1 MFSFL
6 KLQPGEKASRFQ
18 NALSGFCRFLQT
30 IFKMQTPSRWEP
42 LLGRHL
48 RPAKLQSSM
57 KNTNIVSELDL
68 SPGQM
73 NSNAD
78 RKVNRVQTLV
88 GTVAVSGEQRQT
100 LCAASV
106 LCCHKKC
113 WSRLR
118 HGHGPLPVCERPTR
132 SSLLRLRSTKP
143 NNYAQKSAAGFGLPL
158 KSRRKKGSM
167 QFFHESHDECEH
179 RSNET
184 GLLKW
189 RGDVGGHEDAS
200 WNWNFLRGFLQSDDC
215 MRSVHP
221 SVVYLSLQR
230 SVSRSWCM

>member
-1 MFSFL
+1 MIGSWIRSALWMSEKVIPASHIYPDRWWCDHRNKKSNLHGIDFNSCFASVVFMLSFL

-30 IFKMQTPSRWEP
+30 IFKMQTQSRSEP

-88 GTVAVSGEQRQT
+88 GTVAARVESNVKPCMLHQCSAVIRSARPGWDMDMDLCRCVSGRLAPSSCVYAPRNLIIIHRNQR
-100 LCAASV
+100 LV
-106 LCCHKKC
+106 L
-113 WSRLR
+113 
-118 HGHGPLPVCERPTR
+118 
-132 SSLLRLRSTKP
+132 
-143 NNYAQKSAAGFGLPL
+143 
-158 KSRRKKGSM
+158 
-167 QFFHESHDECEH
+167 
-179 RSNET
+179 
-184 GLLKW
+184 
-189 RGDVGGHEDAS
+189 
-200 WNWNFLRGFLQSDDC
+200 
-215 MRSVHP
+215 
-221 SVVYLSLQR
+221 VYR
-230 SVSRSWCM
+230 